1 MASAKIPGA
10 EGRHGGQ
17 SIDSGTLSRSQ
28 SPLAGPSGLWFVP
41 PFPMQVKAVGRQ
53 KGITVHPKSQI
64 SAQEWIKKI
73 NASDNVPDY
82 FKKQIS
88 STGNVIIVTN
98 MTRFKVPNNV
108 ISKDWLEDWLSA
120 FLNDEWE
127 MTTGALEITVKKGDS
142 SGPFITIIHNPD
154 LSGGESIDG
163 FTKHTM
169 TAKGRSTKALQVE
182 RGNTL
187 PTGATLNSKRK
198 LIAVVSRIDLSLEG
212 KSKTFK
218 FEDSELLEV
227 WFHEIAVHAG
237 RNSTQKS
244 DAHGDKTVDALA
256 QDIKEMFPEST
267 TVPKVAVEIN
277 KFLGK

>member
-1 MASAKIPGA
+1 MALAKTPGP
-10 EGRHGGQ
+10 EGLQ
-17 SIDSGTLSRSQ
+17 SSSQPIDPGTLSRSH

-41 PFPMQVKAVGRQ
+41 RVPMQVKAVGRQ

-98 MTRFKVPNNV
+98 MTKFRIPNNV

-120 FLNDEWE
+120 FLNEEWE

-142 SGPFITIIHNPD
+142 AGPFITIIHNPD
-154 LSGGESIDG
+154 LSDGESITG

-187 PTGATLNSKRK
+187 PTGVTLNSNRK
-198 LIAVVSRIDLSLEG
+198 LIAVVNRANLSLEG
-212 KSKTFK
+212 KIKTFK

-227 WFHEIAVHAG
+227 WVHEIAVHAG

-244 DAHGDKTVDALA
+244 DAHGDKTVDGIVNLM
-256 QDIKEMFPEST
+256 DHSLT
-267 TVPKVAVEIN
+267 
-277 KFLGK
+277 